1 MVIVMIEAVIVMIA
15 MIAMIEVLVVVVVVV
30 VLVVLTVAVVIE
42 VVVVMIELS
51 VWEEEQ
57 WCEEVVLLLLEM
69 KFEVLA
75 FLLGQASHLFLCV
88 MGCLVYLKLL
98 IL

>member
-1 MVIVMIEAVIVMIA
+1 
-15 MIAMIEVLVVVVVVV
+15 
-30 VLVVLTVAVVIE
+30 
-42 VVVVMIELS
+42 
-51 VWEEEQ
+51 
-57 WCEEVVLLLLEM
+57 VLLLLEM